1 MPERLEELKQQLREE
16 KGITTPSN
24 SEVSGIV
31 KSSID
36 ELKNFIK
43 AEIAGLKFEMREII
57 RSEISGLGER
67 NKQLENEVAT
77 LKAQVEKLQKD
88 KQSLIQA
95 IQSVKKSTVQV
106 PATQP
111 SNQPSKVKPY
121 TYEDFKDF
129 SNQVSRPSPS
139 NNQRIVNENLVTSHK
154 ILKNTTKSPAVA
166 QYNKLITLSSNK
178 LRQERDNFWNKFD
191 VKFFSCSNSS
201 ARMNDPDIEPIF
213 NDVSNRNGDYWA
225 LSSSGSF
232 EVFPR
237 LGVYNDNL
245 HNERA
250 MGIVFDSNFKSGK
263 VYEKIHVEFP
273 AKFRRSGTNWILESK
288 GTLFLE

>member
-1 MPERLEELKQQLREE
+1 MSENAISSEQAEKILREFCE
-16 KGITTPSN
+16 KYGIELTPSK
-24 SEVSGIV
+24 SEISGIV
-31 KSSID
+31 KSYID
-36 ELKNFIK
+36 ELKVFIK
-43 AEIAGLKFEMREII
+43 TEIDGLKVEMREII
-57 RSEISGLGER
+57 RSEISSLGKR
-67 NKQLENEVAT
+67 NKQLENEVAK
-77 LKAQVEKLQKD
+77 LKAQVKKLEND

-95 IQSVKKSTVQV
+95 IQSVKISTAQGS
-106 PATQP
+106 ATQP
-111 SNQPSKVKPY
+111 SNPPSNFNPY
-121 TYEDFKDF
+121 TYEK
-129 SNQVSRPSPS
+129 VSRPSPS
-139 NNQRIVNENLVTSHK
+139 NSQRIVHENLVTSSK

-250 MGIVFDSNFKSGK
+250 MGIVFDSNFQGGK
-263 VYEKIHVEFP
+263 TYEKVHVEFP
-273 AKFRRSGTNWILESK
+273 AKFSRNGNNWILEHK
-288 GTLFLE
+288 GRLVLE